1 MRQQLQRMID
11 ACAAAYR
18 QERDR
23 PMRSIVLRGEL
34 EELRSLA
41 ARLEEAGPE
50 ELLRQLREEAPAL
63 QASLDREVECPS
75 FDWYDDHYHAE
86 RLMGVQ
92 NARKAVLA
100 LLEQKA
106 PLSEGGAAKP

>member
-1 MRQQLQRMID
+1 MRQQLQRMIGD
-11 ACAAAYR
+11 CAAAY
-18 QERDR
+18 QEERDK
-23 PMRSIVLRGEL
+23 PVRSIVLRGEL

-63 QASLDREVECPS
+63 QASLDRETECPS

-86 RLMGVQ
+86 LLMGVQ
-92 NARKAVLA
+92 NARKAVLT
-100 LLEQKA
+100 LLEQKSP
-106 PLSEGGAAKP
+106 PLAAKP